1 MDNIISILKNC
12 ILFKDFKEE
21 EIKHTLNNIN
31 YKISSYEK
39 QETIALESDKCN
51 SIGILLD
58 GTVEIQKLFSSG
70 KTVTIDIL
78 LSGDIFGEVI
88 VFSSTN
94 TYPSSIIASKNTTV
108 LFITKE
114 YILKLCSL
122 NSILLSN
129 LMSLLSNKILMLNK
143 KVKYLSYNTLRQKI
157 ASFLLEQYGIQQN
170 STIKLNLS
178 REALSELLAIPR
190 PSLSRELV
198 NMKKDGLIEFNKN
211 IIILNSIEDLEKILF

>member
-1 MDNIISILKNC
+1 MNNIISVLKNC
-12 ILFKDFKEE
+12 ILFKNFEEE
-21 EIKHTLNNIN
+21 EIKHILNNIN
-31 YKISSYEK
+31 YKICSYEK

-70 KTVTIDIL
+70 KTVTVDIL
-78 LSGDIFGEVI
+78 HSGDIFGEVI
-88 VFSSTN
+88 VFSNTN

-122 NSILLSN
+122 NSILLNN

-157 ASFLLEQYGIQQN
+157 ASFLLEQYSTQKN
-170 STIKLNLS
+170 LTIKLNLS

-190 PSLSRELV
+190 PSLSRELI
-198 NMKKDGLIEFNKN
+198 NMKKDGLIDFNKN
-211 IIILNSIEDLEKILF
+211 IIVLNSREDLEEILY